1 MRTVDVYFDYSSP
14 FAYLGATQIERVAR
28 EAGGAVRWRPF
39 LLGAL
44 FKAIGTPLVPL
55 DAMSEPKR
63 RYQRLELER
72 WAAHW
77 GVPFTFNP
85 TFPLRTVDALRLTLL
100 APEERRAALIHRLMR
115 AAWVDAE
122 DVADGAVLARCA
134 REAEL
139 DPSLAERTREAKEA
153 LVRATE
159 EAIDAGC
166 PGAPSFVV
174 EGELY
179 WGQDRLAFVQ
189 AALEGRPP
197 GRAGS

>member
-77 GVPFTFNP
+77 GCPSRSIPPF
-85 TFPLRTVDALRLTLL
+85 RS
-100 APEERRAALIHRLMR
+100 APST
-115 AAWVDAE
+115 
-122 DVADGAVLARCA
+122 RCA
-134 REAEL
+134 S
-139 DPSLAERTREAKEA
+139 PCSLRRS
-153 LVRATE
+153 
-159 EAIDAGC
+159 
-166 PGAPSFVV
+166 GA
-174 EGELY
+174 
-179 WGQDRLAFVQ
+179 R
-189 AALEGRPP
+189 R
-197 GRAGS
+197 